1 MSSTPNQVMFAY
13 TFLNQPAALSNRSAK
28 DIPAILSIEASF
40 TITMNNDIYF
50 ETSLSILEFYK
61 SLYRWKEKIT
71 ETSVLEFNYYSV
83 EFDANEKGAIIS
95 MIPFSNQGRIKSI
108 WGESDRYNVFPLDML
123 VSSLLDL
130 EQRLKSDIETY
141 FNVQLDK
148 FIHHIP
154 YTLLEE

>member
-1 MSSTPNQVMFAY
+1 MEVVQ
-13 TFLNQPAALSNRSAK
+13 L
-28 DIPAILSIEASF
+28 
-40 TITMNNDIYF
+40 

-71 ETSVLEFNYYSV
+71 ETSVPEFRYYSV
-83 EFDANEKGAIIS
+83 EFDANETGAIIS
-95 MIPFSNQGRIKSI
+95 MIPFSNRGRIKSI
-108 WGESDRYNVFPLDML
+108 WGEHDRYNVFPLDML

-130 EQRLKSDIETY
+130 EQRLKSDTETY

-148 FIHHIP
+148 FMYHIP